1 MSVFA
6 GGMCTTEAGA
16 PTQLDM
22 EINSGRKKLKN
33 FQGRGQRAEAYRCLQ
48 SHWGHREQLTSGGK
62 SISRDIWGWL
72 TLRARSASEG
82 YNQHSNV
89 VNICYLDES
98 LAAGQK
104 MK

>member
-1 MSVFA
+1 MHHRGWSSYSSLIK
-6 GGMCTTEAGA
+6 GST
-16 PTQLDM
+16 
-22 EINSGRKKLKN
+22 NSGRKKLEEFPGKGTKSRGIQV
-33 FQGRGQRAEAYRCLQ
+33 FQSL
-48 SHWGHREQLTSGGK
+48 WGHREQLTSGGK
-62 SISRDIWGWL
+62 SVSRDIWGWL

-82 YNQHSNV
+82 FNQRSNV